1 MKILKMMKYICVS
14 YQRFEILQFWGVLC
28 ENAKNIKLLEKTVL
42 KHLWYCANFVRTCSC
57 TTSCFW
63 MGPEDD
69 IAAKE
74 CVCEFLSSILQ
85 R

>member
-1 MKILKMMKYICVS
+1 MFCVENLKWKHKDTWEPV
-14 YQRFEILQFWGVLC
+14 W
-28 ENAKNIKLLEKTVL
+28 
-42 KHLWYCANFVRTCSC
+42 KHLWYCANIVSACSC
-57 TTSCFW
+57 TISCFW